1 MNDMRPLLDE
11 DATPLEA
18 ALLREACAQQPSS
31 AALARTLAAL
41 GGVAV
46 ATAVSTSV
54 AATAALSAPPAATAT
69 AAAAAKPILV
79 GVVVKWLVVIA
90 VVGAAGVG
98 VTRWTAVGP
107 SDEVA
112 ATSSEPTVAAV
123 TSDAPAQQ
131 GVVPEASS
139 EPAPSVAE
147 GSATSASSAEVA
159 AEVKAAPRP
168 VSSGRPSVERGKS
181 LAGEI
186 ALIDRAR
193 NALMSGKP
201 DEALALL
208 DQYRRTFPDGRL
220 APEASSL
227 RSQARAYKESQASK
241 KGP

>member
-147 GSATSASSAEVA
+147 GSATSASSAEV
-159 AEVKAAPRP
+159 KAAPRP

>member
-147 GSATSASSAEVA
+147 GA
-159 AEVKAAPRP
+159 AEVRAAPRP